1 MESTFRE
8 LSIVM
13 NHEVKKDI
21 FCLPVLRGCQR
32 MRRKT
37 ESEGSTA
44 IQRSFEDML
53 SGK

>member
-21 FCLPVLRGCQR
+21 FCPPVLRGCQR
-32 MRRKT
+32 MRREA
-37 ESEGSTA
+37 ESAGGTA

>member
-21 FCLPVLRGCQR
+21 FCLPVPRSCQR
-32 MRRKT
+32 MWRKT
-37 ESEGSTA
+37 ESEGGTA
-44 IQRSFEDML
+44 IQRSFKDML